1 MPVIVKESEK
11 PDERKPLNLA
21 VVLSGGQAPG
31 GHNVI
36 AGIYDYCKQNGGK
49 MYGFLN
55 GPHGVYTCEYK
66 EINDEFMNEYR
77 NMGGFDMI
85 GSGRHKIE
93 TEEQFNGAINAARK
107 LDLDGIIIIGGDDSN
122 TNAAILAEKFAEKG
136 EKCKVVG
143 CPKTIDG
150 DLKNEFIPISF
161 GFDTATKTFS
171 EEIGNI
177 CSDAVSSQKYWHFI
191 RLMGRS
197 ASHVTLE
204 CALQTH
210 PNETIIGEEVA
221 EKKLTLK
228 QISVQI
234 AESVAK
240 RSNNDREYG
249 VVLLPEGLIE
259 FIPEMGTLLSAIN
272 EIVAHNDSKDTEVI
286 SKLLTPEMS
295 QLFLYLPPTIQ
306 HQLLLDRDAHGNVQV
321 SMIETEQLIIGT
333 VAQELEI
340 MRKEGKYHGTFTP
353 QCHFLGYEGRCG
365 LPSLFDATYC
375 YTLGYNAGCLVNAG
389 KTGLMSFASNIDKD
403 PSEWIVGGTPLT
415 NMMNIERRSG
425 KDKPVIRKALVTLDG
440 PAMTYFLKY
449 RQDWSEGDHYRNPGP
464 VQFEGESAGEVNITL
479 QLEEANRK

>member
-1 MPVIVKESEK
+1 
-11 PDERKPLNLA
+11 
-21 VVLSGGQAPG
+21 
-31 GHNVI
+31 
-36 AGIYDYCKQNGGK
+36 

-66 EINDEFMNEYR
+66 EIDDEFMNKFR

-93 TEEQFNGAINAARK
+93 SPEQFEGSVNAAKK

-122 TNAAILAEKFAEKG
+122 TNAAILAEEFSKQG
-136 EKCKVVG
+136 CKCKVIG

-177 CSDAVSSQKYWHFI
+177 CVDAISSQKYWHFV

-221 EKKLTLK
+221 EKKSTLK
-228 QISVQI
+228 DISTQI
-234 AESVAK
+234 ANTIVK
-240 RSNNDREYG
+240 RSQNNKDYG

-259 FIPEMGTLLSAIN
+259 FIPEMGTLLQAIN
-272 EIVAHNDSKDTEVI
+272 EIIATNTEGNNKDPEVI
-286 SKLLTPEMS
+286 AKKLPNKDLKD
-295 QLFLYLPPTIQ
+295 LFIYLPSNIQ
-306 HQLLLDRDAHGNVQV
+306 QQLLMDRDAHGNVQV

-333 VAQELEI
+333 VSKELEEL
-340 MRKEGKYHGTFTP
+340 KKQGKYNGTFTS

-365 LPSLFDATYC
+365 LPSLFDSTYC
-375 YTLGYNAGCLVNAG
+375 YTLGYNAGALVNAG
-389 KTGLMSFASNIDKD
+389 KTGLMSYARNIDHDPKD
-403 PSEWIVGGTPLT
+403 WEVGGVPLT
-415 NMMNIERRSG
+415 NMMNIERRNG
-425 KDKPVIRKALVTLDG
+425 KDKPVIAKALVTLQG
-440 PAMTYFLKY
+440 APLQFFMKHREEWAV
-449 RQDWSEGDHYRNPGP
+449 GDHYRNPGP
-464 VQFEGESAGEVNITL
+464 IQFEGESAKEVNITL
-479 QLEEANRK
+479 QLECQAHHL